1 MYRGKV
7 KALGFNRDVHLTM
20 NGHVIDI
27 VESWAHLGHICA
39 DKCDNDERLD
49 VVRFNDLMISLLLS
63 VIVYF
68 RQS

>member
-1 MYRGKV
+1 
-7 KALGFNRDVHLTM
+7 M